1 MKKFYASFKSVVAA
15 VVLASMTL
23 AASCSYDDTGV
34 KNELEQIKVDLAALT
49 ERVAA
54 LEKRLAE
61 EVDALTDL
69 IEGKVVVTEITKDA
83 EGNTIINLSNG
94 EKVTVLAGC
103 DCVPTEPCDCDPLQ
117 YRVVDGVL
125 EVSADGENWIAVKV
139 APECV
144 VAEVVV
150 NEDNTVTI
158 TLANGEEFT
167 VVKAELIEFNSTR
180 AQAYIK
186 AGETKE
192 ISFTV
197 NDAVADIN
205 IMNQPLGWKA
215 TVEAAVADEEAGEG
229 DENVDP
235 GMGILAAGGTEFV
248 LKVTAPSSEFV
259 ATGFAEKEGFV
270 SVHFNT
276 TAGACKVAKLQVN
289 LAEIT
294 LDVDKAGNVTIT
306 NTLVDTYLYS
316 DPWDPW
322 GNSELISEFN
332 NYYLAVMPLDYYT
345 EDLESIYNASWGEFN
360 VPCAGGWINNIY
372 MNLNERNQPTY
383 YEEGVTESWTVV
395 ATVEEIIDYLDY
407 YHYLTYEG
415 ESFMVLVIPT
425 DIENNGK
432 LLLDQALVAPFKQL
446 NVNVVENEAER
457 KFNNA
462 YFNVT
467 LRGGLAYNLFPIAVS
482 DIQEYIDME
491 YYASVEEY
499 FEMMM
504 QQYVAQPQW
513 SSFGFKVSSD
523 VVEPNIALMD
533 LLGYTLDYEP
543 YFAIEP
549 NTEYVMAIFTE
560 QEGKTEYTGEDL
572 KYVYFAT
579 ADIVEAETPAEYTI
593 EYNDQRTYTNIGVDV
608 TVPENTA
615 VAYTRWYEEEQVELD
630 VLKAD
635 LIENGY
641 DRTDFEMGY
650 TFSTS
655 TSADQAAA
663 VRYLGLLIVN
673 ADGEYTLVQE
683 KLTSMDVVYNTA
695 TLAIDKVEFPGD
707 GTAEVYF
714 SGIDGLEI
722 DYIHFYS
729 SDLANTSTYY
739 KNLTEEE
746 LADISYSDNWLYR
759 TASDNSNPVVIPY
772 DVAYDTFVVG
782 NTYKFALGV
791 AFTDGTVSNCAYFE
805 AENAL
810 PAGAFTPVRAELD
823 LYFDLY
829 EYNGG
834 DAEYA
839 FWLYDA
845 EGACLEVIYKFGP
858 HTDWDDSFEVNM
870 TKADGTVVEGYTS
883 LQTQQPSDYNCAAGE
898 KYYVVIAT
906 LTDGTSIYVQAQL
919 PTTEVN
925 YLGEGATAPGAGG
938 GDDSFTYLGRYYDL
952 DSDAST
958 SGGGYMYK
966 VVAGGVE
973 YSLEMYWAYANED
986 GALKV
991 GTYNYCY
998 NQPDAMYSGWD
1009 GFSIISDSYYYGSTL
1024 AVTANGVVTLTLK
1037 DVNGNLIGEY
1047 VYEGVA
1053 TFGEGGDEP
1062 GTGDEVIV
1070 LNSAD
1075 IYNPSGFG
1083 DFYVNLYG
1091 ADLEFVLN
1099 FYNCAGAEE
1108 NFIKAGTY
1116 QVSTGN
1122 GVVYPGSY
1130 SRIWFGEGDDDYY
1143 VIDSGSVTVSEVDG
1157 QYKFDI
1163 NVGTSNGLTFVAT
1176 YTGAVEGL
1184 VVPSAYVEPEVGEPQ
1199 ELIIQKHSTSYTG
1212 TNEHEIQFW
1221 YDYDNYLMVTI
1232 DFEANPI
1239 TAGTYTLE
1247 DGLIGQYCNSHNQK
1261 MKECTVVVTDNG
1273 DGTLTFDA
1281 SFVVGYDAYY
1291 FTYTAQIYSE

>member
-144 VAEVVV
+144 IAEVTD
-150 NEDNTVTI
+150 NGDNTVTI
-158 TLANGEEFT
+158 KLANGEEFT
-167 VVKAELIEFNSTR
+167 VVKAEVIEFDSTR
-180 AQAYIK
+180 SQLYVLP
-186 AGETKE
+186 GETKV
-192 ISFTV
+192 IPFTI
-197 NDAVADIN
+197 NDAVADVN
-205 IMNQPLGWKA
+205 VMNQPLGWKA
-215 TVEAAVADEEAGEG
+215 EVALAETEESE
-229 DENVDP
+229 DNVDP
-235 GMGILAAGGTEFV
+235 GMGVLAAGGTEFV
-248 LKVTAPSSEFV
+248 LSITGPAQEFV
-259 ATGFAEKEGFV
+259 NAGFAEKEGYI
-270 SVHFNT
+270 SVHFNSEN
-276 TAGACKVAKLQVN
+276 GSCKVGKILVN
-289 LAEIT
+289 LAEVKLNVDNAGNIT
-294 LDVDKAGNVTIT
+294 LENTVAFEQTDYFGEKFYDFADFNIGVIPAEVYAQYGDKSFSDNFDSWWGEYTVNVASTKRSTGFQNVVELQQYQEGVNEKEVYNFSVETLAGAFWPAYTFEYGKEYIIFVSLEEEMVNNAIHPVLKGAVMA
-306 NTLVDTYLYS
+306 NYKKTLVEAEYVADSATWNDASYTLSLAGYQYYVIGWFSDADLNQYIEQGVADSVEALIPQLIQSYGLTSAGAIVSGDFLDQTVTLSSLAESSMTEWAPGIDPGTKYHFFVYPFDAATEMDIFQHKVVAENVHLFDTFETAPLTEGTFDAGITYEVVMMNDNGLNVSAFFSEEVVAYYYAYYS
-316 DPWDPW
+316 SPAEVPADR
-322 GNSELISEFN
+322 
-332 NYYLAVMPLDYYT
+332 A
-345 EDLESIYNASWGEFN
+345 LEIMEYEMMYDFSWSTYCE
-360 VPCAGGWINNIY
+360 AY
-372 MNLNERNQPTY
+372 QYQPTY
-383 YEEGVTESWTVV
+383 PTYLCIV
-395 ATVEEIIDYLDY
+395 A
-407 YHYLTYEG
+407 
-415 ESFMVLVIPT
+415 
-425 DIENNGK
+425 
-432 LLLDQALVAPFKQL
+432 
-446 NVNVVENEAER
+446 VNA
-457 KFNNA
+457 A
-462 YFNVT
+462 
-467 LRGGLAYNLFPIAVS
+467 G
-482 DIQEYIDME
+482 
-491 YYASVEEY
+491 
-499 FEMMM
+499 
-504 QQYVAQPQW
+504 
-513 SSFGFKVSSD
+513 
-523 VVEPNIALMD
+523 
-533 LLGYTLDYEP
+533 
-543 YFAIEP
+543 
-549 NTEYVMAIFTE
+549 EYVYAE
-560 QEGKTEYTGEDL
+560 QEFAPVPLPEVAITSFEYLGRYWDIADSDDSTSGGEF
-572 KYVYFAT
+572 VYLAKCE
-579 ADIVEAETPAEYTI
+579 DGNEYTI
-593 EYNDQRTYTNIGVDV
+593 NIYYAYCNAEDGSIIEGTYDYCYNQPDV
-608 TVPENTA
+608 MYSSWSGFSIISDTMYDGSKLV
-615 VAYTRWYEEEQVELD
+615 VAADKIT
-630 VLKAD
+630 LK
-635 LIENGY
+635 LVGGENGPVDY
-641 DRTDFEMGY
+641 VYVPGEGGEEP
-650 TFSTS
+650 
-655 TSADQAAA
+655 AA
-663 VRYLGLLIVN
+663 G
-673 ADGEYTLVQE
+673 
-683 KLTSMDVVYNTA
+683 
-695 TLAIDKVEFPGD
+695 
-707 GTAEVYF
+707 
-714 SGIDGLEI
+714 
-722 DYIHFYS
+722 
-729 SDLANTSTYY
+729 
-739 KNLTEEE
+739 
-746 LADISYSDNWLYR
+746 
-759 TASDNSNPVVIPY
+759 
-772 DVAYDTFVVG
+772 
-782 NTYKFALGV
+782 
-791 AFTDGTVSNCAYFE
+791 
-805 AENAL
+805 
-810 PAGAFTPVRAELD
+810 FTPVRAELD
-823 LYFDLY
+823 LYFDGY
-829 EYNGG
+829 EYN
-834 DAEYA
+834 DNDSEYA

-845 EGACLEVIYKFGP
+845 EGAV
-858 HTDWDDSFEVNM
+858 FEVVYHYCQNNDWSDEWTTKF

-883 LQTQQPSDYNCAAGE
+883 IQTQQPNDYNCEAGE

-906 LTDGTSIYVQAQL
+906 LSDGTEINIQTQL

-925 YLGEGATAPGAGG
+925 YLGEGAVNPG
-938 GDDSFTYLGRYYDL
+938 
-952 DSDAST
+952 
-958 SGGGYMYK
+958 
-966 VVAGGVE
+966 V
-973 YSLEMYWAYANED
+973 NED
-986 GALKV
+986 
-991 GTYNYCY
+991 
-998 NQPDAMYSGWD
+998 
-1009 GFSIISDSYYYGSTL
+1009 
-1024 AVTANGVVTLTLK
+1024 
-1037 DVNGNLIGEY
+1037 
-1047 VYEGVA
+1047 
-1053 TFGEGGDEP
+1053 
-1062 GTGDEVIV
+1062 VIV
-1070 LNSAD
+1070 LTSAD

>member
-167 VVKAELIEFNSTR
+167 VVKAEVIEFDSTR
-180 AQAYIK
+180 SQLYVLP
-186 AGETKE
+186 GETKV
-192 ISFTV
+192 IPFTI
-197 NDAVADIN
+197 NDAVADVN
-205 IMNQPLGWKA
+205 VMNQPLGWKA
-215 TVEAAVADEEAGEG
+215 EVALAESEESE
-229 DENVDP
+229 DNVDP
-235 GMGILAAGGTEFV
+235 GMGVLAAGGTEFV
-248 LKVTAPSSEFV
+248 LSITGPAQEFV
-259 ATGFAEKEGFV
+259 NAGFAEKEGYI
-270 SVHFNT
+270 SVHFNSEN
-276 TAGACKVAKLQVN
+276 GSCKVGKILVN
-289 LAEIT
+289 LAEVKLNVDNAGNIT
-294 LDVDKAGNVTIT
+294 LENTVAYEQTNYFGEKFVEFADFNIGVVPAEIYAQYGDKSFSDNWDDWMYEYTVNVASTKRSTGFGNVLDLQQYQEGSVEKEVYNFTVDQLAGAFWPTYTFEYGKEYIIFVSLESEMV
-306 NTLVDTYLYS
+306 NYMEHPVLKGAVMANYKKTLVDAEYVADSATWNDASYTLSLAGYQYYVIGWFSDADLNQYIEQGVADSVEALIPQLIQSYGLTSAGAVVSGDFLDQTVTLSSLAESSMTGWAPGIDPGTKYHFFVYPFDAATEMELYTHQVVAENVYLFDTFETAALTEGTFDAGITYEVVMMNDNGLNVSAYFGEEVVAYYYAYYS
-316 DPWDPW
+316 SPAEVPADR
-322 GNSELISEFN
+322 
-332 NYYLAVMPLDYYT
+332 A
-345 EDLESIYNASWGEFN
+345 LEIMEYEMMYDFSWSTYCE
-360 VPCAGGWINNIY
+360 AY
-372 MNLNERNQPTY
+372 QYQPTY
-383 YEEGVTESWTVV
+383 PAYLCIV
-395 ATVEEIIDYLDY
+395 AINAA
-407 YHYLTYEG
+407 G
-415 ESFMVLVIPT
+415 EYVYAEQEFAP
-425 DIENNGK
+425 
-432 LLLDQALVAPFKQL
+432 AVAPEVAITSFEYLGQYWDIADDDDSTTGGEYVYLVKT
-446 NVNVVENEAER
+446 EDGNE
-457 KFNNA
+457 FTIN
-462 YFNVT
+462 
-467 LRGGLAYNLFPIAVS
+467 I
-482 DIQEYIDME
+482 
-491 YYASVEEY
+491 YYAY
-499 FEMMM
+499 C
-504 QQYVAQPQW
+504 
-513 SSFGFKVSSD
+513 
-523 VVEPNIALMD
+523 
-533 LLGYTLDYEP
+533 
-543 YFAIEP
+543 
-549 NTEYVMAIFTE
+549 
-560 QEGKTEYTGEDL
+560 
-572 KYVYFAT
+572 
-579 ADIVEAETPAEYTI
+579 
-593 EYNDQRTYTNIGVDV
+593 
-608 TVPENTA
+608 
-615 VAYTRWYEEEQVELD
+615 
-630 VLKAD
+630 
-635 LIENGY
+635 
-641 DRTDFEMGY
+641 
-650 TFSTS
+650 
-655 TSADQAAA
+655 
-663 VRYLGLLIVN
+663 N
-673 ADGEYTLVQE
+673 ADGSIIEGTYDYCTNMPDYMSSSWAGFAIISDSYYYDSKLVVAADKITL
-683 KLTSMDVVYNTA
+683 KLVGGENGPVDYVY
-695 TLAIDKVEFPGD
+695 VPG
-707 GTAEVYF
+707 GSE
-714 SGIDGLEI
+714 
-722 DYIHFYS
+722 
-729 SDLANTSTYY
+729 
-739 KNLTEEE
+739 
-746 LADISYSDNWLYR
+746 
-759 TASDNSNPVVIPY
+759 
-772 DVAYDTFVVG
+772 
-782 NTYKFALGV
+782 
-791 AFTDGTVSNCAYFE
+791 
-805 AENAL
+805 
-810 PAGAFTPVRAELD
+810 PAAGFTPVRAELD
-823 LYFDLY
+823 MYFDGY
-829 EYNGG
+829 EYNKN
-834 DAEYA
+834 DSEYA

-845 EGACLEVIYKFGP
+845 EGAVLEVVYHYCQNNDWSDEWTTKF
-858 HTDWDDSFEVNM
+858 

-883 LQTQQPSDYNCAAGE
+883 LQTQQPNDYNCAAGE

-906 LTDGTSIYVQAQL
+906 LSDGTEINIQAQI

-925 YLGEGATAPGAGG
+925 YLGEGAVNPG
-938 GDDSFTYLGRYYDL
+938 
-952 DSDAST
+952 
-958 SGGGYMYK
+958 
-966 VVAGGVE
+966 V
-973 YSLEMYWAYANED
+973 NED
-986 GALKV
+986 
-991 GTYNYCY
+991 
-998 NQPDAMYSGWD
+998 
-1009 GFSIISDSYYYGSTL
+1009 
-1024 AVTANGVVTLTLK
+1024 
-1037 DVNGNLIGEY
+1037 
-1047 VYEGVA
+1047 
-1053 TFGEGGDEP
+1053 
-1062 GTGDEVIV
+1062 VIV
-1070 LNSAD
+1070 LTSAD

-1130 SRIWFGEGDDDYY
+1130 SKIWFGEGDDDYY

>member
-167 VVKAELIEFNSTR
+167 VVKAEVIEFDSTR

-276 TAGACKVAKLQVN
+276 AAGACKVAKLQVN

-372 MNLNERNQPTY
+372 MNLNDRNPMTV

-560 QEGKTEYTGEDL
+560 QEGKTEYTSEDL
-572 KYVYFAT
+572 KYVYFST
-579 ADIVEAETPAEYTI
+579 ADIVVAETPAEYTI

-655 TSADQAAA
+655 TSADKAAA

-673 ADGEYTLVQE
+673 ANGEYTLVQE
-683 KLTSMDVVYNTA
+683 KLTSKDVVYNAA

-858 HTDWDDSFEVNM
+858 HTDWDDVFVVNM

-883 LQTQQPSDYNCAAGE
+883 LQTQQPNDYGCEAGE
-898 KYYVVIAT
+898 KYYVVVAT
-906 LTDGTSIYVQAQL
+906 LSDGTEINIQAQL

-925 YLGEGATAPGAGG
+925 YLGEGATTP
-938 GDDSFTYLGRYYDL
+938 
-952 DSDAST
+952 
-958 SGGGYMYK
+958 
-966 VVAGGVE
+966 
-973 YSLEMYWAYANED
+973 
-986 GALKV
+986 
-991 GTYNYCY
+991 
-998 NQPDAMYSGWD
+998 
-1009 GFSIISDSYYYGSTL
+1009 
-1024 AVTANGVVTLTLK
+1024 
-1037 DVNGNLIGEY
+1037 
-1047 VYEGVA
+1047 
-1053 TFGEGGDEP
+1053 GEGGDEP

-1075 IYNPSGFG
+1075 IYAPSGFG

-1091 ADLEFVLN
+1091 AELEFVLN
-1099 FYNCAGAEE
+1099 FYNCAATHE

-1116 QVSTGN
+1116 QVSSGN
-1122 GVVYPGSY
+1122 GVVYPGTY
-1130 SRIWFGEGDDDYY
+1130 SKIWFGEGDDDYY

-1184 VVPSAYVEPEVGEPQ
+1184 VLPSEYVEPSVGEPQ

>member
-167 VVKAELIEFNSTR
+167 VVKAEVIEFDSTR

-276 TAGACKVAKLQVN
+276 AAGACKVAKLQVN

-345 EDLESIYNASWGEFN
+345 EDLESIYNANWGEFT
-360 VPCAGGWINNIY
+360 VPSAGGWISNIY
-372 MNLNERNQPTY
+372 MNLNDRNPMTV

-395 ATVEEIIDYLDY
+395 ATVEEIIDYLDWDGN
-407 YHYLTYEG
+407 LTYEK

-425 DIENNGK
+425 DIEKQGT
-432 LLLDQALVAPFKQL
+432 LILDQALAAPFKQL
-446 NVNVVENEAER
+446 NINVVENEAER

-462 YFNVT
+462 YFNVK
-467 LRGGLAYNLFPIAVS
+467 LRGGLAYNIFPMALS
-482 DIQEYIDME
+482 ELQEYIDMG
-491 YYASVEEY
+491 YYTSVENY
-499 FEMMM
+499 FEMVM
-504 QQYVAQPQW
+504 QQYVAMPQY

-533 LLGYTLDYEP
+533 LLGYTLDYDP

-560 QEGKTEYTGEDL
+560 QEGKTEYTSEDIE
-572 KYVYFAT
+572 YVYFAT
-579 ADIVEAETPAEYTI
+579 ADIVEAATPAEYTI
-593 EYNDQRTYTNIGVDV
+593 EYNDQRTYTNIGVDI
-608 TVPENTA
+608 TVPEDTA
-615 VAYTRWYEEEQVELD
+615 VAYTRWYEEEQLELD

-635 LIENGY
+635 LIEKGY
-641 DRTDFEMGY
+641 DRTDFEEGY

-655 TSADQAAA
+655 TSADKAAA

-673 ADGEYTLVQE
+673 ANGEYTLVQE
-683 KLTSMDVVYNTA
+683 ELTSKDVVYNAA

-707 GTAEVYF
+707 GTAKVYF

-729 SDLANTSTYY
+729 SDVANTSTYY

-746 LADISYSDNWLYR
+746 LADIAYSDNWLYR

-772 DVAYDTFVVG
+772 DVAYDTFEVG
-782 NTYKFALGV
+782 KTYKFALGV
-791 AFTDGTVSNCAYFE
+791 AFTDGTVSNCAYLE
-805 AENAL
+805 VESAL
-810 PAGAFTPVRAELD
+810 PEGAFAPVRAELD
-823 LYFDLY
+823 LYFDLF

-839 FWLYDA
+839 FWLYDD
-845 EGACLEVIYKFGP
+845 EDACLEVIYKFGP
-858 HTDWDDSFEVNM
+858 HTDWDDVYVVNM

-883 LQTQQPSDYNCAAGE
+883 LQTQQPNDYGCEAGE

-906 LTDGTSIYVQAQL
+906 LTDGTEINIQAQL

-925 YLGEGATAPGAGG
+925 YLGEGAG
-938 GDDSFTYLGRYYDL
+938 
-952 DSDAST
+952 
-958 SGGGYMYK
+958 
-966 VVAGGVE
+966 
-973 YSLEMYWAYANED
+973 
-986 GALKV
+986 
-991 GTYNYCY
+991 
-998 NQPDAMYSGWD
+998 
-1009 GFSIISDSYYYGSTL
+1009 
-1024 AVTANGVVTLTLK
+1024 
-1037 DVNGNLIGEY
+1037 
-1047 VYEGVA
+1047 
-1053 TFGEGGDEP
+1053 GGDEP
-1062 GTGDEVIV
+1062 AAVFTPVRVEYDMKFETCGNNDSEYYVKVYNEAGDYAELICHCD
-1070 LNSAD
+1070 LNTDFEDTVSGS
-1075 IYNPSGFG
+1075 YNVGGVSQSLTINSYQAPN
-1083 DFYVNLYG
+1083 D
-1091 ADLEFVLN
+1091 
-1099 FYNCAGAEE
+1099 YNCAEGQKY
-1108 NFIKAGTY
+1108 IKFSATAADGTEINVDA
-1116 QVSTGN
+1116 QLTA
-1122 GVVYPGSY
+1122 
-1130 SRIWFGEGDDDYY
+1130 
-1143 VIDSGSVTVSEVDG
+1143 TEVD
-1157 QYKFDI
+1157 Y
-1163 NVGTSNGLTFVAT
+1163 
-1176 YTGAVEGL
+1176 
-1184 VVPSAYVEPEVGEPQ
+1184 
-1199 ELIIQKHSTSYTG
+1199 
-1212 TNEHEIQFW
+1212 
-1221 YDYDNYLMVTI
+1221 M
-1232 DFEANPI
+1232 
-1239 TAGTYTLE
+1239 
-1247 DGLIGQYCNSHNQK
+1247 
-1261 MKECTVVVTDNG
+1261 
-1273 DGTLTFDA
+1273 
-1281 SFVVGYDAYY
+1281 
-1291 FTYTAQIYSE
+1291 

>member
-1 MKKFYASFKSVVAA
+1 MKKFYANFKSVVAA
-15 VVLASMTL
+15 VVMASMTL
-23 AASCSYDDTGV
+23 AASCSYDDSAI
-34 KNELEQIKVDLAALT
+34 KEEMNEIKQDLTALT

-54 LEKRLAE
+54 LEKRLGE
-61 EVDALTDL
+61 EVEALTAL
-69 IEGKVVVTEITKDA
+69 INGKVVVTGVEQVGDATKVTLSDGTSFTVYPECTVVDTDTDTNTYISIA
-83 EGNTIINLSNG
+83 EDNGVLYFAVYEKGEFKEWLTING
-94 EKVTVLAGC
+94 EKVPVYDGNDDDDVC
-103 DCVPTEPCDCDPLQ
+103 DNPYQPEAPVAPKFQVNTDTGEIE
-117 YRVVDGVL
+117 VSVDGGQTW
-125 EVSADGENWIAVKV
+125 VSSGLSAAATGTQLFSGVT
-139 APECV
+139 
-144 VAEVVV
+144 V
-150 NEDNTVTI
+150 NENNTVTF
-158 TLANGEEFT
+158 TLADGSQFD
-167 VVKAELIEFNSTR
+167 VLLAELIEFNSTR

-276 TAGACKVAKLQVN
+276 AAGACKVAKLQVN

-316 DPWDPW
+316 DWW

-372 MNLNERNQPTY
+372 MNLNDRNQYTY

-395 ATVEEIIDYLDY
+395 ATVEEIIDYLDW

-425 DIENNGK
+425 DIENNGT
-432 LLLDQALVAPFKQL
+432 LLLDQAIVAPFKQL

-467 LRGGLAYNLFPIAVS
+467 LRGGLAYNLFPVAVAE
-482 DIQEYIDME
+482 IEEYIAME

-499 FEMMM
+499 FEMAM
-504 QQYVAQPQW
+504 QQYVAQPNW
-513 SSFGFKVSSD
+513 SSFGFKVSTD

-579 ADIVEAETPAEYTI
+579 ADIVEAATPAEYTI

-615 VAYTRWYEEEQVELD
+615 VAYTRWYEEEQLELD
-630 VLKAD
+630 ALKAD

-641 DRTDFEMGY
+641 DRTDFEYSY

-655 TSADQAAA
+655 TAADKAAA

-683 KLTSMDVVYNTA
+683 KLTSKDVVYNTA

-707 GTAEVYF
+707 GTAKVYF

-722 DYIHFYS
+722 DHIKFYS
-729 SDLANTSTYY
+729 SNVANTSTYY
-739 KNLTEEE
+739 RNLTEEE

-772 DVAYDTFVVG
+772 DVAYNTFVVG
-782 NTYKFALGV
+782 NTYKFAIGV
-791 AFTDGTVSNCAYFE
+791 VFTDGTVSNCAYLE

-839 FWLYDA
+839 FWLYDD
-845 EGACLEVIYKFGP
+845 EDACLEVIYKYGP
-858 HTDWDDSFEVNM
+858 HTDWDDDFTVNFTKADGTVVEGYTSLQTQQPNDYNCADGEKYYVVIVTLSDGTEINIQAQLPTTEVNYLGEGATTPGEGEGDEVIVLNSAKVTNNDYGYGDFYVTFYGDEHEFVLNFYNCAATNDNFLNAGTYPVDTAGASVYPGADYSKVICNAGTYGLFSGTVTVAEVDGQYKFDLNVETTNGLTFVATYTGAVEGLVVPSAFSKGFTPVRAELDLYSALYDYNGGDAEYAFNLYDAENACLQVIYKLGPHTDWDDVFVVNM

-883 LQTQQPSDYNCAAGE
+883 LQTQQPNDYNCEDGE
-898 KYYVVIAT
+898 KYYVVDVI
-906 LTDGTSIYVQAQL
+906 LSDGTAIFVQDQL
-919 PTTEVN
+919 PTTEN
-925 YLGEGATAPGAGG
+925 
-938 GDDSFTYLGRYYDL
+938 
-952 DSDAST
+952 
-958 SGGGYMYK
+958 
-966 VVAGGVE
+966 
-973 YSLEMYWAYANED
+973 N
-986 GALKV
+986 
-991 GTYNYCY
+991 
-998 NQPDAMYSGWD
+998 
-1009 GFSIISDSYYYGSTL
+1009 
-1024 AVTANGVVTLTLK
+1024 
-1037 DVNGNLIGEY
+1037 
-1047 VYEGVA
+1047 
-1053 TFGEGGDEP
+1053 
-1062 GTGDEVIV
+1062 
-1070 LNSAD
+1070 D
-1075 IYNPSGFG
+1075 IF
-1083 DFYVNLYG
+1083 
-1091 ADLEFVLN
+1091 
-1099 FYNCAGAEE
+1099 
-1108 NFIKAGTY
+1108 
-1116 QVSTGN
+1116 
-1122 GVVYPGSY
+1122 
-1130 SRIWFGEGDDDYY
+1130 
-1143 VIDSGSVTVSEVDG
+1143 
-1157 QYKFDI
+1157 
-1163 NVGTSNGLTFVAT
+1163 
-1176 YTGAVEGL
+1176 
-1184 VVPSAYVEPEVGEPQ
+1184 
-1199 ELIIQKHSTSYTG
+1199 
-1212 TNEHEIQFW
+1212 
-1221 YDYDNYLMVTI
+1221 
-1232 DFEANPI
+1232 
-1239 TAGTYTLE
+1239 
-1247 DGLIGQYCNSHNQK
+1247 
-1261 MKECTVVVTDNG
+1261 
-1273 DGTLTFDA
+1273 
-1281 SFVVGYDAYY
+1281 
-1291 FTYTAQIYSE
+1291 